1 MGYSWGVGHE
11 PDGPTVDG
19 LSWRWWRRERTVRI
33 SENTVAAFARTLGDA
48 ADVIDRHPH
57 DGAERSGVCGDC
69 SATTAE
75 LRRLAVD
82 LGEWCR

>member
-19 LSWRWWRRERTVRI
+19 LSWRWWRRERTVRV
-33 SENTVAAFARTLGDA
+33 SEGMVAAGAQVPSDI
-48 ADVIDRHPH
+48 ADVLEEHH
-57 DGAERSGVCGDC
+57 TGVEPCARC
-69 SATTAE
+69 AASTAE